1 MKAAENQIS
10 YNNQIMEANGNVLVF
25 DGEGNKQKK
34 QLKIYRVY
42 GSVEELD
49 EAIQNFALDNG
60 YESVILN

>member
-1 MKAAENQIS
+1 MKAVNQIS

-25 DGEGNKQKK
+25 DGEGNKEKK
-34 QLKIYRVY
+34 QLEIYRVY

-60 YESVILN
+60 YETVILN